1 VRGGATVVTGAGA
14 TVTTGAA
21 VAGGDVAG
29 ADGDA
34 GDAGDAGAEVAGL
47 EAAGELELPPEE
59 ASTTPAAD
67 AFEELAD
74 DDEGPLGEVDVP
86 GEAVAG
92 PAPAAGSAAG
102 SVAVPAVE
110 DASEPSTAGAPV
122 TFSSR
127 VAEFAPLLC

>member
-1 VRGGATVVTGAGA
+1 MVTGAGA

-21 VAGGDVAG
+21 VAGGDVPG
-29 ADGDA
+29 AD
-34 GDAGDAGAEVAGL
+34 GDAGAEVAGL

-59 ASTTPAAD
+59 AGTTPAAD

-74 DDEGPLGEVDVP
+74 DDEGPPGEVDVP

-110 DASEPSTAGAPV
+110 DASEPSTTGAPV